1 MLCASFTV
9 TAIFAHFPLTICK
22 IMTKGMLTGIISQF
36 ISSSKSHKIEW
47 LLPVPSGQTWKWMP
61 RACNV
66 PTDIQSGK
74 SPPQSSET
82 ELQKAGHSH
91 WDHSPLFSV
100 TFHTFVL
107 VTVLVIME
115 REKNGNKWH
124 ESNFSFPKLPH

>member
-1 MLCASFTV
+1 MCQFYS
-9 TAIFAHFPLTICK
+9 HCYIC
-22 IMTKGMLTGIISQF
+22 TFSSDNLQDNDKGHVDWNNYSQS

-74 SPPQSSET
+74 SPPSSSEA